1 MTKIKGNRPTI
12 HDVAREAGVSAQ
24 TVSRAINNQPRI
36 SAETREHV
44 LKAAKRLNY
53 RPNKTARALVTQR
66 SHTIEVITTH
76 PAHSL
81 FLSSLA
87 SMSKFIRAAGYQ
99 VTLSVTDPEHFRKRL
114 RSATAQL
121 TDGVILI
128 VPNHDLR
135 MPADELLELCAGVP
149 FVQTAADL
157 GVNSSSVVYDQGYG
171 AGLAVQHLIDL
182 GHRRIA
188 EISGDPRMFDT
199 QLRHDA
205 WLNTLQKNNIEPG
218 PTTGGK
224 FTVEGGYDAAK
235 ELLKKQFP
243 FTAIFAGNDRMAI
256 GAMYAV
262 NEYGLR
268 VPEDISIVGYDDIEY
283 SPYTHPPLTTVAQDF
298 KQLGK
303 MAAEY
308 LLTLIENPETP
319 IHQRILLPKL
329 IIRQSTQAPSSSR

>member
-1 MTKIKGNRPTI
+1 MSDIKANRPTI

-24 TVSRAINNQPRI
+24 TVSRAINNQPRV

-44 LKAAKRLNY
+44 LKVAKQLNY

-76 PAHSL
+76 PEHSL

-87 SMSKFIRAAGYQ
+87 PMSRSIRAAGYRI
-99 VTLSVTDPEHFRKRL
+99 TLSITDPERFRNRL

-121 TDGVILI
+121 IDGVILI

-188 EISGDPRMFDT
+188 EISGDPQIFDT
-199 QLRHDA
+199 NLRHDA

-218 PTTGGK
+218 PSAGGG
-224 FTVEGGYDAAK
+224 FTVPSGYNAAK
-235 ELLKKQFP
+235 ELLENHYP

-256 GAMYAV
+256 GAIYAV

-268 VPEDISIVGYDDIEY
+268 VPEDISIVGYDNTEH
-283 SPYTHPPLTTVAQDF
+283 SPYTNPPLTTVAQDF
-298 KQLGK
+298 VQLGK

-308 LLTLIENPETP
+308 LLTLIEKPETP
-319 IHQRILLPKL
+319 IHQRILLPEL
-329 IIRQSTQAPSSSR
+329 IIRQSTQAPSR